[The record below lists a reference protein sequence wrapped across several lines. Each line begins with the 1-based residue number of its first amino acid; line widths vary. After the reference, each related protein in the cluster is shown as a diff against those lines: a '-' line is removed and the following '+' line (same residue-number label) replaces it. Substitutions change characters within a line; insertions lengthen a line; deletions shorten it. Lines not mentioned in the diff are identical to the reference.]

1 MLIDMTL
8 SLLAEIC
15 GGQLMADDLL
25 FTDVVTDTRKVAK
38 GALFV
43 AIKGERFDG
52 HDFAQ
57 DAINQG
63 AVAVLSDRDL
73 PNLPYVK
80 VANTVDA
87 YGRVARHIRDT
98 FHGSIISITGSNGKT
113 TVKDWLA
120 QSFTGKSVL
129 KTRANLNN
137 QIGVPQTLLELMPQ
151 HDVAVIEAGT
161 SFPGEIKKLSYSIY
175 ADVVILTNASGSHF
189 EGFGSLEGI
198 AIEKGELI
206 TGAKETATVILNAD
220 DGFFDYWYGL
230 AAGRQVMSFGFSP
243 KAQLYAKD
251 IQLNAQSSRAV
262 FCYQGQEVNVEIGCA
277 GKHQIA
283 NGMAV
288 VLALMVTGVLFVDAV
303 KVLRVPVQVKGR
315 LERLATK
322 NNALLI
328 NDCYNASPKSVEA
341 AIDVLT
347 MQPVEK
353 TWLVLGA
360 LGELGSQRDEIHAS
374 LGRYANAKNV
384 SCLVSVG
391 PIAAIAAEAFKAA
404 GGEVVMCQDHS
415 EAAAVIQPLNEA
427 HAILIKGSRS
437 SQMENVIDIIMN

>member
-1 MLIDMTL
+1 MLIDITL
-8 SLLAEIC
+8 STLAEIC
-15 GGQLMADDLL
+15 DGQLAADDQL
-25 FTDVVTDTRKVAK
+25 FTDVVTDTRKIAK

-80 VANTVDA
+80 VADTVEA
-87 YGRVARHIRDT
+87 YGRIARYIRDA
-98 FHGSIISITGSNGKT
+98 FQGNIISITGSNGKT

-151 HDVAVIEAGT
+151 HEVAVIEAGT

-206 TGAKETATVILNAD
+206 TGAKASATVILNAD
-220 DGFFDYWYGL
+220 DGFFDYWCGL
-230 AAGRQVMSFGFSP
+230 AAGRRVMSFGFSST
-243 KAQLYAKD
+243 AHLYAKD
-251 IQLNAQSSRAV
+251 IQLNAQTSHAV
-262 FCYQGQEVNVEIGCA
+262 FCYQDQEVDVEIGCA

-288 VLALMVTGVLFVDAV
+288 VLALMATGTAFVDAV
-303 KVLRVPVQVKGR
+303 KVLRTPVQVKGR
-315 LERLATK
+315 LERLTTK

-360 LGELGSQRDEIHAS
+360 LGELGCQRDEIHAS
-374 LGRYANAKNV
+374 LGRYASAKNV

-391 PIAAIAAEAFKAA
+391 PIAAIAAKAFKDA

-415 EAAAVIQPLNEA
+415 EAAAVIRSLNEA